1 MRISMSQSISQIAVG
16 VIFLCTISFNNPL
29 FSADNSKAINTIC
42 PVTGQP
48 INSAIAPI
56 IITTGKGERSQRV
69 LIGVADAQAAEKVK
83 ANPTAY
89 IAAAKANKKAE

>member
-1 MRISMSQSISQIAVG
+1 MR
-16 VIFLCTISFNNPL
+16 FLTNYFCTTLLCLCL
-29 FSADNSKAINTIC
+29 FGSTSLRAEDSKAINTIC

-48 INSAIAPI
+48 VNSTISPI
-56 IITTGKGERSQRV
+56 IITTGKGERSQRL